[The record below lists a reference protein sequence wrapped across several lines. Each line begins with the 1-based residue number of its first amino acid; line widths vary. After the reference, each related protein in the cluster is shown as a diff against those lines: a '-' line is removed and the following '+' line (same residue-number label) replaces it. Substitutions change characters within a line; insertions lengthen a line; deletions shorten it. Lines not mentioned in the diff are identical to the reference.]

1 MPYSL
6 SWDLL
11 IIVFFVIIMSYS
23 YIVGQNGTIKIILS
37 SYIGMLSANGIGNLL
52 SKYVQLSQPLIKLFD
67 ASKEENTVIFKI
79 LVFVAIT
86 LILVLR
92 GSFSVD
98 IGHHRSWFVRLGIL
112 TTFGFLS
119 AGLIMSTILVFIA
132 SASGQGFLGAVADP
146 SQLPLHTVFVK
157 SLIQYYN
164 AWFAAPAVAFIAFS
178 YLQDEAPPPLVQ
190 QE

>member
-67 ASKEENTVIFKI
+67 ASKEENTVVFKI
-79 LVFVAIT
+79 LVFIAIT

-98 IGHHRSWFVRLGIL
+98 IGHHRSWVVRLGIL

-132 SASGQGFLGAVADP
+132 SSSGQGFLATVQDP
-146 SQLPLHTVFVK
+146 AAMPIHTAFVK

-164 AWFAAPAVAFIAFS
+164 AWFAAPAIGFMAFS
-178 YLQDEAPPPLVQ
+178 FLQDEPPPPLQ